1 MILDVTRHKFSEAIV
16 TLLFFAVAFAIAAV
30 VRFPDSSAVVVESEA
45 PLAPYIRSFCADHS
59 LLSPILLGLLYVYM
73 VLRLSRSTVRVG
85 LYPNT
90 TLAAIAL
97 CSVLLFGALASGDYA
112 MLCVGALLVAEA
124 YSRLLYC
131 FSPSLHAHYLFSAMV
146 AFGAL
151 PLVDAAFLPLAILIP
166 IVVVIFRATLRE
178 TAITLFGLA
187 APTFVYSYVMW
198 LFGGDFVQGFVD
210 VWGSLLAPSSLS
222 LVTYLTLPRLVF
234 LGFILFLQ
242 LLSVVVY
249 LTTPMSLANG
259 VREVWRVLI
268 ISVVILVVSLLL
280 LPAASPSLIV
290 AMVLLAAIMLP
301 ILMQYASALNS
312 VLAYLLLVLLTF
324 IPLI

>member
-30 VRFPDSSAVVVESEA
+30 VLLPETSTIVTGSEA

-124 YSRLLYC
+124 YGRLLYC

-146 AFGAL
+146 AFGVL
-151 PLVDAAFLPLAILIP
+151 PLVDAAFLPLSILIP

-198 LFGGDFVQGFVD
+198 LLGGDFVQGFVD

>member
-16 TLLFFAVAFAIAAV
+16 TLLFFAVAISIAAMAL
-30 VRFPDSSAVVVESEA
+30 FPETSTIVTGSEA

-198 LFGGDFVQGFVD
+198 LLGGDFVQGFVD

-280 LPAASPSLIV
+280 LPAASPSLVV

>member
-16 TLLFFAVAFAIAAV
+16 TLLFFAVAISIAAMTL
-30 VRFPDSSAVVVESEA
+30 FPDSSAVVPGSEA
-45 PLAPYIRSFCADHS
+45 PLVPYIRSFCADHS

-73 VLRLSRSTVRVG
+73 VLRLSRATVRVG

-124 YSRLLYC
+124 YGRLLYC

-151 PLVDAAFLPLAILIP
+151 PLVDAAFLPLSILIP
-166 IVVVIFRATLRE
+166 IVVVVFRATLRE

-198 LFGGDFVQGFVD
+198 LLGGDFVQGFVD

>member
-16 TLLFFAVAFAIAAV
+16 TLLFFAVAISLAAMV
-30 VRFPDSSAVVVESEA
+30 LFPDSSAVVVESEA

-124 YSRLLYC
+124 YGRLLYC

-151 PLVDAAFLPLAILIP
+151 PLVDAAFLPLSILIP
-166 IVVVIFRATLRE
+166 VVVVVFRATLRE

-198 LFGGDFVQGFVD
+198 LLGGDFVQGFVD

>member
-30 VRFPDSSAVVVESEA
+30 VLLPETSAIVTGSEA
-45 PLAPYIRSFCADHS
+45 PLAPYINGFAADHP
-59 LLSPILLGLLYVYM
+59 LLLPIILGVLYVYT

-97 CSVLLFGALASGDYA
+97 CSVLLFGALASGDYVI
-112 MLCVGALLVAEA
+112 LCIGALLVAEA
-124 YSRLLYC
+124 YGRLLYC
-131 FSPSLHAHYLFSAMV
+131 FSPSLHVHHLFSAMV
-146 AFGAL
+146 AFGAM
-151 PLVDAAFLPLAILIP
+151 PLVDTAFLPLAIIVP
-166 IVVVIFRATLRE
+166 IVVVAFRATLRE

-187 APTFVYSYVMW
+187 TPAFVYSYVMW
-198 LFGGDFVQGFVD
+198 LLGGDFVQGFVD
-210 VWGSLLAPSSLS
+210 VWGSPLAPSSLS
-222 LVTYLTLPRLVF
+222 LVEYLTLPRLVF

-242 LLSVVVY
+242 LLSVVLY
-249 LTTPMSLANG
+249 LSTPMSLTNG

-268 ISVVILVVSLLL
+268 ISVVVLIASLLL

-312 VLAYLLLVLLTF
+312 VLAYLLLLLLSF

>member
-30 VRFPDSSAVVVESEA
+30 VLLPETSTIVTGSEA

-124 YSRLLYC
+124 YGRLLYC
-131 FSPSLHAHYLFSAMV
+131 FSPSLHVHYLFSAMV
-146 AFGAL
+146 TFGAL
-151 PLVDAAFLPLAILIP
+151 PLVDAAFLPLSILIP
-166 IVVVIFRATLRE
+166 VVVVVFRATLRE

-198 LFGGDFVQGFVD
+198 LLGGDFVQGFVD

>member
-16 TLLFFAVAFAIAAV
+16 TLLFFAVAFAIAAMV
-30 VRFPDSSAVVVESEA
+30 LFPDSSTIVTGSEA

-124 YSRLLYC
+124 YGRLLYC

-151 PLVDAAFLPLAILIP
+151 PLVDAAFLPLSILIP
-166 IVVVIFRATLRE
+166 VVVVVFRATLRE

-187 APTFVYSYVMW
+187 APAFVYSYVMW
-198 LFGGDFVQGFVD
+198 LLGGDFVQGFVD

>member
-16 TLLFFAVAFAIAAV
+16 TLLFFAVAISLAAMV
-30 VRFPDSSAVVVESEA
+30 LLPETSTIVTGSEA
-45 PLAPYIRSFCADHS
+45 PLAPYIRSFCVDHP

-151 PLVDAAFLPLAILIP
+151 PLVDAAFLPLSILIP
-166 IVVVIFRATLRE
+166 VVVVVFRATLRE

-198 LFGGDFVQGFVD
+198 LLGGDFVQGFVD
-210 VWGSLLAPSSLS
+210 VWGGLLAPSSLS

>member
-1 MILDVTRHKFSEAIV
+1 
-16 TLLFFAVAFAIAAV
+16 
-30 VRFPDSSAVVVESEA
+30 
-45 PLAPYIRSFCADHS
+45 
-59 LLSPILLGLLYVYM
+59 
-73 VLRLSRSTVRVG
+73 
-85 LYPNT
+85 
-90 TLAAIAL
+90 
-97 CSVLLFGALASGDYA
+97 
-112 MLCVGALLVAEA
+112 
-124 YSRLLYC
+124 
-131 FSPSLHAHYLFSAMV
+131 MV

-151 PLVDAAFLPLAILIP
+151 PLVDAAFLPLSILIP
-166 IVVVIFRATLRE
+166 VVVVVFRATLRE

-198 LFGGDFVQGFVD
+198 LLGGNFVQGFVD
-210 VWGSLLAPSSLS
+210 VWGGLLAPSSLS

>member
-16 TLLFFAVAFAIAAV
+16 TLLFFAVAISLAAMV
-30 VRFPDSSAVVVESEA
+30 LFPDSSAVVVESEA
-45 PLAPYIRSFCADHS
+45 PLAPYIRSFCVDHS

-124 YSRLLYC
+124 YGRLLYC

-151 PLVDAAFLPLAILIP
+151 PLVDAAFLPLSILIP
-166 IVVVIFRATLRE
+166 VVVVVFRATLRE

-198 LFGGDFVQGFVD
+198 LLGGDFVQGFVD

-234 LGFILFLQ
+234 LGFVLFLQ

-268 ISVVILVVSLLL
+268 ISVVILVASLLL

>member
-16 TLLFFAVAFAIAAV
+16 TLLFFAVAISIAAMV
-30 VRFPDSSAVVVESEA
+30 LLPETSTIVTGSEA

-124 YSRLLYC
+124 YGRLLYC

-151 PLVDAAFLPLAILIP
+151 PLVDAAFLPLSILIP
-166 IVVVIFRATLRE
+166 VVVVIFRATLRE

-198 LFGGDFVQGFVD
+198 LLGGDFVQGFVD
-210 VWGSLLAPSSLS
+210 VWGGLLAPSSLS

-268 ISVVILVVSLLL
+268 ISVVILIASLLL